1 MEYTQQGEQM
11 SLWLKNKITDELCKY
26 NMEEE
31 KPDTKKKKKK
41 FVYKV
46 LKKHIKTNL
55 WHKM

>member
-31 KPDTKKKKKK
+31 KPDTKKKKKGI
-41 FVYKV
+41 
-46 LKKHIKTNL
+46 LCINPPT
-55 WHKM
+55 